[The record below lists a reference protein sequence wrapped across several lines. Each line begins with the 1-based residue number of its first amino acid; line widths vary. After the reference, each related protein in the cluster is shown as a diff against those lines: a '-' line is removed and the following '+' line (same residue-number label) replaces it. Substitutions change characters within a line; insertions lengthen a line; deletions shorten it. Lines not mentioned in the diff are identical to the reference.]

1 MGSADPKKIKTT
13 KRTLKNFRTKC
24 QLKMGSSQNNA
35 NQSINFPGQHT
46 LGKLTGCN
54 LFIKGTE
61 VKLGANTTG

>member
-1 MGSADPKKIKTT
+1 
-13 KRTLKNFRTKC
+13 
-24 QLKMGSSQNNA
+24 MGSSQNNA
-35 NQSINFPGQHT
+35 NQSIHFPGQHT